1 LNIVETTAILE
12 PAIDI
17 VAKEIRR
24 TDRARHGPQTA
35 FRRAG
40 QEMLNKWLII
50 NNEDGYIVA
59 GQVRE
64 TFGDGFILVW
74 SPTCTGP
81 PHMHLYDLAGMA
93 ESETLVF
100 NSKDEMDAYIAW
112 MEGPSTSKKGKV
124 IKLHPKHGDE

>member
-1 LNIVETTAILE
+1 
-12 PAIDI
+12 
-17 VAKEIRR
+17 
-24 TDRARHGPQTA
+24 
-35 FRRAG
+35 
-40 QEMLNKWLII
+40 MLDKWLII
-50 NNEDGYIVA
+50 NDEEGYIVA

-64 TFGDGFILVW
+64 TFGDGFMLVW

-81 PHMHLYDLAGMA
+81 AHMHLYDLAEMA

-124 IKLHPKHGDE
+124 IKLHPKHGDEARISSSPGRDVVARCDPPLARTGDGGPEMV

>member
-1 LNIVETTAILE
+1 
-12 PAIDI
+12 
-17 VAKEIRR
+17 
-24 TDRARHGPQTA
+24 
-35 FRRAG
+35 
-40 QEMLNKWLII
+40 MLNKWLII

-64 TFGDGFILVW
+64 TFGDGFVLVC

-81 PHMHLYDLAGMA
+81 AHKHLYDLAEMA

-124 IKLHPKHGDE
+124 IKLHQ